1 MLLNS
6 NLSANSNHFYFDYK
20 NGKYGFNTDPNRG
33 ADTFNPFKSDA
44 SLTVK
49 GSTYPKNQIVII
61 DVSGIKTIT
70 INLTHT
76 VVGSLSSQWT
86 DIVADGNVIKSIKTT
101 SYSETLDVS
110 NYSTLIIQGS
120 ANGNTS
126 TSNNVVTCEII
137 I

>member
-1 MLLNS
+1 MV
-6 NLSANSNHFYFDYK
+6 ANSNHFYFDYK
-20 NGKYGFNTDPNRG
+20 DGKYGYNTDPNRG
-33 ADTFNPFKSDA
+33 ADTFNPFKSSA
-44 SLTVK
+44 SFTVK
-49 GSTYPKNQIVII
+49 GMTYPKTQIVSI

-101 SYSETLDVS
+101 SYSATLDVS

-126 TSNNVVTCEII
+126 ASNNIVTCEII

>member
-1 MLLNS
+1 M
-6 NLSANSNHFYFDYK
+6 
-20 NGKYGFNTDPNRG
+20 
-33 ADTFNPFKSDA
+33 
-44 SLTVK
+44 TVK
-49 GSTYPKNQIVII
+49 GSTYPKNQIVSI

-101 SYSETLDVS
+101 SYNETLDVS

-126 TSNNVVTCEII
+126 ASNNNVTCVII

>member
-1 MLLNS
+1 MLNNS
-6 NLSANSNHFYFDYK
+6 LVANSNHFYFDYK
-20 NGKYGFNTDPNRG
+20 DGKYGFNTDSSRG
-33 ADTFNPFKSDA
+33 ADTFVPFKSGA
-44 SLTVK
+44 SFTVK
-49 GSTYPKNQIVII
+49 GMTYPKTQIVSI
-61 DVSGIKTIT
+61 DVSGIKTIS

-86 DIVADGNVIKSIKTT
+86 DIIADGNVIKSIRTT
-101 SYSETLDVS
+101 LYSETLDVS

-126 TSNNVVTCEII
+126 ASNNIATCVII